1 MSASQ
6 SLAVR
11 SFSTTELGVKAI
23 LDETSLLVPDG
34 TPFEVV
40 TRMLE
45 TMKGLRNCTL
55 WWIGDLL
62 LFSER
67 SFGEKYS
74 QLLDSTDFEYSTL
87 RNVSYVVTNVAPA
100 VRRKELT
107 FWHHLE
113 VAPLPPADQK
123 KFLKIAVE
131 QRLSASALRA
141 MIKNKPKDGGP
152 NKAETFELA
161 LRSILKIAVR
171 NKGFDKKA
179 FDNRDLNNKVDDVVV
194 IAVTAADALKAFEK

>member
-1 MSASQ
+1 MATQ

-11 SFSTTELGVKAI
+11 SFSTLGVKCT

-34 TPFEVV
+34 TSFEDVE
-40 TRMLE
+40 RMLE
-45 TMKGLRNCTL
+45 AMKGLRSCTL

-67 SFGEKYS
+67 AFGEKYA
-74 QLLDSTDFEYSTL
+74 QLLDAADFEYSTL
-87 RNVSYVVTNVAPA
+87 RNVCYVTTHVAPA

-113 VAPLPPADQK
+113 VAALPPDDQK
-123 KFLKIAVE
+123 KFLEIAVD
-131 QRLSASALRA
+131 QKLSAGALRT
-141 MIKNKPKDGGP
+141 MIRNKPKDDKP

-171 NKGFDKKA
+171 NKGFDKEA
-179 FDNRDLNNKVDDVVV
+179 FDNRDLNKADDVVV
-194 IAVTAADALKAFEK
+194 IAVTASDAIKAFEK

>member
-1 MSASQ
+1 MGATQ

-11 SFSTTELGVKAI
+11 SFSTSELGVKAT
-23 LDETSLLVPDG
+23 LDETSLLIPDG
-34 TPFEVV
+34 TPFEIIE
-40 TRMLE
+40 RMLA

-67 SFGEKYS
+67 SFGEKYA

-87 RNVSYVVTNVAPA
+87 RNVSYVVNNVAPA

-141 MIKNKPKDGGP
+141 LIKNKPKELGP

-161 LRSILKIAVR
+161 LRSILKIAKNSPDFSKEEFADR
-171 NKGFDKKA
+171 AGKIS
-179 FDNRDLNNKVDDVVV
+179 DVVI
-194 IAVTAADALKAFEK
+194 IAITAADALKAFEK

>member
-1 MSASQ
+1 MSETQ

-11 SFSTTELGVKAI
+11 SFDTTELGVKAK

-40 TRMLE
+40 ERMLA

-62 LFSER
+62 LHAER
-67 SFGEKYS
+67 SFGEKYA

-87 RNVSYVVTNVAPA
+87 RNVSYVVNNVAPA

-141 MIKNKPKDGGP
+141 MIKNKPKELGP

-161 LRSILKIAVR
+161 LRSILNIAKNSPDFSKKEFADRVGKIS
-171 NKGFDKKA
+171 
-179 FDNRDLNNKVDDVVV
+179 DVVI
-194 IAVTAADALKAFEK
+194 IAITAADALKAFEK

>member
-1 MSASQ
+1 MGTTQ

-11 SFSTTELGVKAI
+11 SFSTSELGVKAI

-40 TRMLE
+40 ERMLT

-62 LFSER
+62 LHAER
-67 SFGEKYS
+67 SFGEKYA

-141 MIKNKPKDGGP
+141 MIKNKSKEPGP

-161 LRSILKIAVR
+161 LRSILKIAR
-171 NKGFDKKA
+171 NSPDFSKDEF
-179 FDNRDLNNKVDDVVV
+179 VDRAGKISDVVI
-194 IAVTAADALKAFEK
+194 IAITAADALRAFEK